1 MRRSISLLLLIL
13 VGCAPSSKNIELA
26 TTTTPRT
33 AALADMP
40 GLETFSAESRP
51 FSERPIV
58 AVPNFTVRSNNLKF
72 KGQELEGKDDAYF
85 VELGSGVAD
94 ILMSE
99 LYRSEQFRLTERM
112 QLAQIL
118 FEQDL
123 GQSGRVDKETAA
135 EVGRITGAEVLIFGS
150 VTEFSVSSTGG
161 GGRFFGLLGGSAEI
175 VTARITV
182 DLRFVDAATAEIVA
196 IGSST
201 AEASQGSVQVDVLNV
216 IRGLQAGRTGTTIVD
231 LAVRNA
237 IIGAVNEGADDFFRS
252 VQYSSKQ

>member
-1 MRRSISLLLLIL
+1 MRILLPLLLIL
-13 VGCAPSSKNIELA
+13 LVSCAPSQNIELA
-26 TTTTPRT
+26 TKTVARA
-33 AALADMP
+33 AALADLD
-40 GLETFSAESRP
+40 GLEPFKVNARP
-51 FSERPIV
+51 FADRPIV
-58 AVPNFTVRSNNLKF
+58 AVPNFTVRSNNLKL
-72 KGQELEGKDDAYF
+72 KGQELKGKDDAYF

-94 ILMSE
+94 ILISE
-99 LYRSEQFRLTERM
+99 LYRSEQFRITERM

-135 EVGRITGAEVLIFGS
+135 EVGRITGAELLIFGS
-150 VTEFSVSSTGG
+150 VTEFSVSTTGG
-161 GGRFFGLLGGSAEI
+161 GGRFFGLMGGSAEI
-175 VTARITV
+175 VTARVTV

-201 AEASQGSVQVDVLNV
+201 AEASQGNVQVDVLNV

-237 IIGAVNEGADDFFRS
+237 IIGAVNEGADDLFDS
-252 VQYSSKQ
+252 VEYSSR

>member
-1 MRRSISLLLLIL
+1 MRAFSFFLIL
-13 VGCAPSSKNIELA
+13 ILASCAPSQNIELA
-26 TTTTPRT
+26 TKTTPRA
-33 AALADMP
+33 AALADLP
-40 GLETFSAESRP
+40 GLESFEAGARP
-51 FSERPIV
+51 YAERPIV
-58 AVPNFTVRSNNLKF
+58 AVPNFTVRSSNLKL
-72 KGQELEGKDDAYF
+72 KGRELEGKDDSYF

-112 QLAQIL
+112 QLAEVL

-123 GQSGRVDKETAA
+123 GQSGRVDKATAA
-135 EVGRITGAEVLIFGS
+135 EVGRITGAELLIFGS
-150 VTEFSVSSTGG
+150 VTEFSVSTTGG

-175 VTARITV
+175 VTARVTV

-201 AEASQGSVQVDVLNV
+201 SEASQGNVQVDVLNV

-237 IIGAVNEGADDFFRS
+237 IIGAVNEGADDLFGSTR
-252 VQYSSKQ
+252 YANE